1 MDRKAYEY
9 VDSKLELR
17 KKDII
22 ELLSDGGARDFAHY
36 RELCGFIRGLQT
48 AQVEL
53 GDLVRR
59 LKEYED
65 D

>member
-1 MDRKAYEY
+1 MDRKAIQY
-9 VDSKLELR
+9 VDAKLEQR

-22 ELLSDGGARDFAHY
+22 ELLSDGGARDLAHY
-36 RELCGFIRGLQT
+36 RELCGFIRGLQA
-48 AQVEL
+48 AQSEL

-59 LKEYED
+59 MKEFED